1 MDIGLAI
8 RFSLIRNLPSFFILW
23 VYGFYQLI
31 VIRVIGR
38 VPLL

>member
-8 RFSLIRNLPSFFILW
+8 RFSLIQNLPFFILW
-23 VYGFYQLI
+23 FYGFYQLI
-31 VIRVIGR
+31 VIQVIER